1 MVPWDEWR
9 KGREV
14 QDVYIGNEKYVLRE
28 PKDFCRS
35 VMNENF
41 EKDDMPG

>member
-1 MVPWDEWR
+1 MNGV
-9 KGREV
+9 KAGK
-14 QDVYIGNEKYVLRE
+14 YKTCISAMKKYVLRE

-41 EKDDMPG
+41 EKNDMPG